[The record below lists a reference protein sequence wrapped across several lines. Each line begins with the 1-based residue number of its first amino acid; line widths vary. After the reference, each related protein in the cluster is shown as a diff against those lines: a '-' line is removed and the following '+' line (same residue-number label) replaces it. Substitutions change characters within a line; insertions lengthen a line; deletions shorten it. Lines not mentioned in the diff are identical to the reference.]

1 MARFTSIGMPRKAF
15 LVSAA
20 EESRG
25 PEEDDTEPFITAA
38 MDESQKP
45 ELKKRKRRGT
55 RGRQQELKDSAGEVS
70 RRETKQWSGAIIA
83 SATKL
88 FLFVIRLI
96 SSTGRTKLSAEHSK
110 SRYTKRTPDKHVAT
124 TCFAC
129 RSIGHA
135 ARDCPNVLLAQN
147 GGEGSAETNTK
158 REGNEKVGMKRRLG
172 KKGGEVIGGRCYRWI
187 SNSEC
192 QGLQAEICSCNAVEH
207 SLSGCSEALD
217 PINPTPFATCFICL
231 ASGHLSSLCASN
243 QGRGIYVNGGSCK
256 LCSST
261 SHRAK
266 DCPANSAQIGDDVM
280 ERPIARRKEVILGNG
295 AGGGADEDDF
305 MVNSRRLAR
314 DTNGDDAGKGKRKK
328 HPPAKNGER
337 PRGTSGLVDDSDS
350 AVNRSEGTTIAPRLI
365 AVPSVRQAETRPK
378 PKVINF

>member
-1 MARFTSIGMPRKAF
+1 MPRKAF

-83 SATKL
+83 
-88 FLFVIRLI
+88 R
-96 SSTGRTKLSAEHSK
+96 RTKLSAEHSK

-172 KKGGEVIGGRCYRWI
+172 KKGGEVIGGRCYR
-187 SNSEC
+187 
-192 QGLQAEICSCNAVEH
+192 CNAVEH